1 MNHLKET
8 ARHYANLAEQYRSE
22 LNEQQQLNQD
32 LLVVIDALCE
42 ELNLDTEQVL
52 QQLDEKFWKK
62 AGLGL
67 AAAGLIGAA
76 AIGLKGNSNP
86 TATSGDSGIKVKTTQ
101 YGDQTTGGEKREI
114 SGDGW
119 SSTREGSWSRT
130 GPGVKSPTTSGKS
143 STNKGTYT
151 PAKPRSGKGVPS
163 GSGGGGIDEP

>member
-1 MNHLKET
+1 MNHLQET

-22 LNEQQQLNQD
+22 LNEQQQLNED
-32 LLVVIDALCE
+32 LLFVIDALCE

-86 TATSGDSGIKVKTTQ
+86 TATSGGGGIEVKTTEH
-101 YGDQTTGGEKREI
+101 GNETTGGRRTEV

-130 GPGVKSPTTSGKS
+130 GPGVKAGSGVKPKTTSS
-143 STNKGTYT
+143 
-151 PAKPRSGKGVPS
+151 PAKRGKGIVS